1 MLKDKGSR
9 ACIVATIMRSSP
21 RKRSGHTSCQG
32 EVSVTTVGQLARL
45 AIGELRYQAG
55 EQHGIK
61 NASLMSRAD
70 LVERLSKHFLTVHGV
85 DLVEQGGHAGAT
97 VDRLREGSG
106 VGREQAVG
114 REDDREQGDLVI
126 QEMQDIAETEMV
138 IQSSEGRSQV
148 VMQGRDGS
156 MVIQE
161 LTMEESLEGGQYIL
175 QTGGQVVTGEEV
187 VTEYEEVEDYMNEEG
202 GLTNMRYKIGR
213 GETVDDD
220 AGEGEMVIQVLPKTV
235 CHAYVIAK
243 TVKELRDLGRDMLR
257 IHAENHGIEHAQKLR
272 MSELVREMIQHYNGV
287 HNAGMEVS
295 KLDMLKLNMLTL
307 KKIKVDIR
315 EKTPPPD
322 TSSMVPKNVVPI
334 EEQVHHVYEKR
345 PDICTVDIIV
355 NNLKDMLALG
365 TSILRP
371 EASKHRVCNSS
382 RKQKLQVVEELWEHY
397 LKFHLKQTE
406 HGGLERRE
414 LVGEGGEEYAE
425 YRWRGEGGDQ
435 DYIVVSEEDIVAGED
450 IHTAA
455 EEVTA

>member
-1 MLKDKGSR
+1 MLKDRGIR

-187 VTEYEEVEDYMNEEG
+187 VTEYEEVEDYMDEEG